1 MCARLTRLPRV
12 GAAAPTS
19 VACAFAAPEQT
30 FADRVPCPNGP
41 GQIGVN
47 TTIFPEGT
55 QSLIVQAQDTAGNVG
70 DSPPVTARIDNT
82 PPGRVDVSVEGGDGW
97 RNRNEFAVAWANPP
111 EVDRAPIAAVGYKLC
126 SVSGSCSRGEQTGS
140 DIARLGLPVPA
151 AGEWTLSL
159 WRRDAAGN
167 ESEGAASVPVTL
179 RYDPEPPQLGFE
191 PPSAADPTRVAVP
204 VIDAVSG
211 LAGGAIEISATGS
224 GTWQSLPTEMDGS
237 RLIARID
244 DAALP
249 AGGYLL
255 RARAFDRAGNESS
268 TDRRI
273 DGLPMAVTLPLRIVA
288 SMQAGFER
296 ERTVRRTIR
305 RDGERRMV
313 RRRVR
318 VLEPAAR
325 VRLRRKRAGR
335 GSAREQRRPGHR
347 GRRGPSALQ
356 LGSRRRAAR
365 GGVADRR

>member
-1 MCARLTRLPRV
+1 M
-12 GAAAPTS
+12 
-19 VACAFAAPEQT
+19 
-30 FADRVPCPNGP
+30 
-41 GQIGVN
+41 
-47 TTIFPEGT
+47 
-55 QSLIVQAQDTAGNVG
+55 QAQDTAGNVG

-97 RNRNEFAVAWANPP
+97 RNRNDFAAAWANPP

-126 SVSGSCSRGEQTGS
+126 SVGGSCSRGEQTGG

-151 AGEWTLSL
+151 PGEWTLSL

-191 PPSAADPTRVAVP
+191 PPSAADPTRVVVP
-204 VIDAVSG
+204 VTDEVSG
-211 LAGGAIEISATGS
+211 LAGGAIEISASGS

-255 RARAFDRAGNESS
+255 RARAFDRAGNEAS

-288 SMQAGFER
+288 SMRAGFER
-296 ERTVRRTIR
+296 DTHGPADDPPGWRTPSGSTPRQGSRA
-305 RDGERRMV
+305 DG
-313 RRRVR
+313 
-318 VLEPAAR
+318 AR
-325 VRLRRKRAGR
+325 PLRRKGAGR
-335 GSAREQRRPGHR
+335 GPARKPRRPGHR
-347 GRRGPSALQ
+347 GRRGPGVLQ
-356 LGSRRRAAR
+356 LGCRRGAAR
-365 GGVADRR
+365 GGRADRR